1 MNKMF
6 SFLAGALCGALMG
19 SVLALL
25 LAPSSGEALR
35 VGAQSR
41 WDEAMNEAKSAREET
56 KKRLEAQ
63 FEQMKQGSG

>member
-6 SFLAGALCGALMG
+6 SFLAGALCGALLG

-41 WDEAMNEAKSAREET
+41 WDEAMSEAKSAREET
-56 KKRLEAQ
+56 KKRLEDQ
-63 FEQMKQGSG
+63 FEQMKQG